1 MTRRVMTAGGR
12 SRRDHQDLCVSAS
25 LSMLGMGQGPGV
37 ASESREDGAV
47 LGSPRKGPYSRK
59 LIFSGTSLVIE
70 LGVRLPVQG
79 TWIPSLLQE
88 DPTCQRAA
96 EPMHRNY
103 RSLDTLEPLLC
114 NKRSRLTADREQ
126 PLLSATRESPWAATT
141 TQHSQK

>member
-1 MTRRVMTAGGR
+1 M
-12 SRRDHQDLCVSAS
+12 
-25 LSMLGMGQGPGV
+25 

-96 EPMHRNY
+96 ELMHRNY